1 MKKKYRTIN
10 KLYLLNMV
18 AFLGF
23 SFDFFIRGDNFMGTV
38 LIFNGLINLIAYQQ
52 APRRVATIT
61 VVLNLFNALLSQTV
75 TNNYS
80 EIDYVYMF
88 FLWQLLTIAYLFAV
102 VRQIYSILQNKKYRK
117 KQKKR
122 IS

>member
-1 MKKKYRTIN
+1 MKKKYKTIN

>member
-1 MKKKYRTIN
+1 
-10 KLYLLNMV
+10 
-18 AFLGF
+18 
-23 SFDFFIRGDNFMGTV
+23 MGTV